1 MSSSKASARP
11 RRSSSPRGARGAG
24 RIKAAASGDSTPT
37 GVGSFLYPGSQ
48 DGLQRGWRPEV
59 GRDIARL
66 VTQFRHRAMVSD
78 GRYIYTSS
86 GQVRGAVKE
95 KADYTIGSAWR
106 PVYLGTNKAFG
117 DAFNALMARWTENC
131 DLRGRPFSLA
141 RAAHIACKCFD
152 TDGDFFILLTKNEA
166 GEPRLQFLEA
176 HRVGSP
182 NGETLLPLDVRLP
195 NGRTL
200 RAGSIFLN
208 GIVYDDYMRPLAY
221 NLVQPDAA
229 LMPYSARVREQ
240 FQFLPAEA
248 VIHGFDPE
256 WYSQGRGIPSLIYG
270 ILDWYDL
277 SEIREAEKIATK
289 ATARVALIETNESG
303 RAGLPNAHLAAGSG
317 VTSVD
322 DIDTRNKVIAN
333 GLIRYFKANSN
344 HKLEGFQPER
354 PNRDLA
360 DFLDHIAR
368 SAHRGLGWPIDMH
381 DMSKIGGAAVR
392 SVMGQIQRSVAQ
404 RQDALWTP
412 LLSAVL
418 YATGA
423 FVGNGTLPFAGDWWN
438 LGFTLPAKPSVD
450 IGRDSQNRRA
460 DVAMGLRSV
469 SEIAE
474 EDGITAE
481 ELMRRRARD
490 WQLRDQIAAETGVPA
505 SAIFNPDAEV
515 GQPIEPTVMMADPN
529 A

>member
-1 MSSSKASARP
+1 MSSPKSAARP
-11 RRSSSPRGARGAG
+11 RRVASPRGNRGAG
-24 RIKAAASGDSTPT
+24 RIQAVATDGSNSG
-37 GVGSFLYPGSQ
+37 GVGQFLYPGSQ
-48 DGLQRGWRPEV
+48 DGTQRGWRPEV

-106 PVYLGTNKAFG
+106 PVYLGADKAFA
-117 DAFNALMARWTENC
+117 DAFNATMARWTENC

-141 RAAHIACKCFD
+141 RNAHIACKSFD
-152 TDGDFFILLTKNEA
+152 TDGDFFILLTQNEA

-195 NGRTL
+195 NGRL
-200 RAGSIFLN
+200 LKAGSIFLN

-221 NLVQPDAA
+221 NLVQPDAF
-229 LMPYSARVREQ
+229 LLPYSARVRDQ
-240 FQFLPAEA
+240 YQFLPAEA

-289 ATARVALIETNESG
+289 ATARVAMIESNESG

-317 VTSVD
+317 VTSID
-322 DIDTRNKVIAN
+322 DIDTRNKVISA
-333 GLIRYFKANSN
+333 GLIRYFKANAG
-344 HKLEGFQPER
+344 HKLEAFQPER

-423 FVGNGTLPFAGDWWN
+423 FLGTGALPFTRDWWN
-438 LGFTLPAKPSVD
+438 LGFTLPSKPSVD

-460 DVAMGLRSV
+460 DVAMGLRSL

-474 EDGITAE
+474 EDGSTAE
-481 ELMRRRARD
+481 ELLRRRAND
-490 WQLRDQIAAETGVPA
+490 WLLRERIATETGVPPT
-505 SAIFNPDAEV
+505 AIFNPDVEV
-515 GQPIEPTVMMADPN
+515 GQPMEPQVTLNDPN